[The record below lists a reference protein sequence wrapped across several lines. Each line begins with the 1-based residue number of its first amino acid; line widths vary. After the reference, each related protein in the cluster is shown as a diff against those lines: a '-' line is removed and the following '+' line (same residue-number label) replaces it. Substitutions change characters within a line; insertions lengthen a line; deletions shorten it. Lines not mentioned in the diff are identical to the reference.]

1 MDQVYTFILRKC
13 KIYKRSFGVLIRV
26 EDKQFVTLDDDY
38 LIDFKPFIPKGDSS
52 TDAQPF
58 DLSNKVIL
66 QVILKDYVLH
76 STSGQELLAA
86 GEGIRTQNNEY
97 TRKINTSVPV
107 SESQQLKSLTLSNP
121 PHMGFTRDVNKQQK
135 NQYISDNI
143 IRIQGKK
150 DPTKDSVLPRFQI
163 WYKQFK
169 EDNVRDWTLI
179 AYIVLDEYKSG
190 KRTLYKD
197 SLRAFVKKEKID
209 KYLDEYEIPIEGE
222 DWISKSESNLE
233 LCVVAKKEAKLKR
246 NRGKVI
252 PLCEI
257 KNSDTSQGAQSSID
271 SIKSRLAIVL
281 KKGSD
286 IQWETLVLSNEMVFT
301 RKSEISCVSNILK
314 IPKKV
319 STSSKQLQSMK
330 RHQMASNTKPKGTKK
345 AKIQTHA
352 STENLMINNNDSA
365 MHVNGD
371 LVACDN
377 TTSIIMDITPQPM
390 PNNSSSD
397 PQLLLDDL
405 LNTDFSAVHS
415 INMLDFDLDLDTNNI
430 MTSNDPR
437 LSDAATFDPSS
448 YF

>member
-1 MDQVYTFILRKC
+1 MPIETILEILDKNDKQISKYRSTQLTNATTMDQVYTFILRKC

-301 RKSEISCVSNILK
+301 K
-314 IPKKV
+314 
-319 STSSKQLQSMK
+319 
-330 RHQMASNTKPKGTKK
+330 MASNTKPKGTKK